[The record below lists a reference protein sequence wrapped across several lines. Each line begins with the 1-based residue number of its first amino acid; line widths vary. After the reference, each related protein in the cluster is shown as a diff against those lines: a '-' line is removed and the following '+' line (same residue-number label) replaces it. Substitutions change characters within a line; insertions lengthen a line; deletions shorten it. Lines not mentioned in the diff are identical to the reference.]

1 MSAENRYTFLDAEAR
16 WQRVWAD
23 RAALATPAAADAAS
37 KRYIYVGPHPAGG
50 RAPSGAS
57 RPAAA
62 PLPSAGAPDLSTAR
76 AWVLGD
82 AFSRFE
88 RHRGRVPAI
97 APVIDGFS
105 PAALIQARS
114 RGMTVP
120 SVVEDEAESVLRLLR
135 ALGVRHTAGPLI
147 TSDREYYRITQWIF
161 LQLFGKGLAVRREE
175 ERCVCSACGSDFR
188 KGSMSACPR
197 CKGALTD
204 TVITRWSADLTPYGD
219 RLLGDLEKVDWSVEC
234 RAHQRTLLARCRGS
248 EVTFP
253 VSRMFE
259 LEYGDITVFT
269 TSIEAIFGVTFIA
282 VDPHHPVL
290 EEVTDPAY
298 EEDLVR
304 YRERLRKGA
313 EPAISGVRTGGF
325 ALNPANMKRI
335 PIVATPL
342 ANEPWSDGAVM
353 AVPAHHVG
361 FFELAKRLKLAIRE
375 VIHNDKAKLD
385 ANTRLEE
392 PWLGDGVLTNSGS
405 FTSLPLKVGRDR
417 IIAMLSKKGVCQKG
431 TRYKL
436 RSLPLSSP
444 IGWGAPVP
452 IIHCKRCGPVPVPE
466 SELPLELP
474 AAAGAAP
481 EAGLAGYRDF
491 VKVRCHRCNAL
502 AARDTDTILPW
513 VGEAWSV
520 IAVIAPELAE
530 RLEGFRDLSPAVP
543 APTAMD
549 AATSLP
555 DTPDTSPF
563 PEDVDVFGPGEEI
576 AAFEATAEGEEGDEG
591 PGDAAPPDG
600 GEVSPGVES
609 GAETAESGAPREP
622 EATGQ
627 APIEASTPGP
637 SPGEM
642 QQAGRRGKDAK
653 GARDDVPGKGRGGRR
668 APSDEPET
676 ITPQTL
682 TAEEEEG
689 QDGLAEV
696 SALRPFP
703 RDRVE
708 ALLPADLC
716 LGRTTRTRDIIGMR
730 YVMKVLHDLG
740 HHSVEEPFL
749 RYRQVAD
756 ALAAAPAAR
765 PGPAPSPPPGAPLFW
780 AGRFGAD
787 ALRLHLLFAGPSGKP
802 ITVDERG
809 LIRMRRFIDRI
820 WKQMALRRERG
831 KFVSRRMLV
840 EKHRLIHEVTE
851 RASGFKLHTAI
862 ASLMRF
868 VRFLEEPETTPEDM
882 DRQAM
887 RTFLVLLEPFAPHLA
902 EELWH
907 LMGAEGT
914 LAEASWPVASDEL
927 IHPPEREFAIFV
939 DGKVRDRMVQPS
951 QLESEK
957 LESRAL
963 QRERIREIVA
973 NRRVKRVVVVPQ
985 KLVAIALEQ

>member
-16 WQRVWAD
+16 WQRDWGD
-23 RAALATPAAADAAS
+23 RAAPATPPGDAAS
-37 KRYIYVGPHPAGG
+37 KRYIYVWPHPAGG

-62 PLPSAGAPDLSTAR
+62 PLPAAVAPDLSTAR

-105 PAALIQARS
+105 PAALLQARS
-114 RGMTVP
+114 RGVTAP
-120 SVVEDEAESVLRLLR
+120 SLVEDEAEGVLRLLR
-135 ALGVRHTAGPLI
+135 ALAVRHTAGPLI
-147 TSDREYYRITQWIF
+147 TSHREYYRITQWIF
-161 LQLFGKGLAVRREE
+161 LQLLGKGLAVRREE
-175 ERCVCSACGSDFR
+175 ERCVCSACGSDYR
-188 KGSMSACPR
+188 KGSRSACPR
-197 CKGALTD
+197 CKGALID
-204 TVITRWSADLTPYGD
+204 TIITRWSADLTPYGD
-219 RLLGDLEKVDWSVEC
+219 RLLGDLEKVDWSAEC

-248 EVTFP
+248 DVTFP

-269 TSIEAIFGVTFIA
+269 TTIEAIFGVTFIA
-282 VDPHHPVL
+282 VDPYHPVL
-290 EEVTDPAY
+290 QEVTDPAY

-325 ALNPANMKRI
+325 ALNPANMKKV

-353 AVPAHHVG
+353 AVPAHHVR
-361 FFELAKRLKLAIRE
+361 FFELAKRLKLPIRE

-431 TRYKL
+431 TRYRL

-452 IIHCKRCGPVPVPE
+452 VIHCKRCGPVPVPE

-474 AAAGAAP
+474 TAASGAAP
-481 EAGLAGYRDF
+481 DAGLAGNRDY

-520 IAVIAPELAE
+520 LGLIAPELAD
-530 RLEGFRDLSPAVP
+530 RLEGLRDLSPEAP
-543 APTAMD
+543 AAPAAD
-549 AATSLP
+549 AAPPLP
-555 DTPDTSPF
+555 DTPSDSPY

-576 AAFEATAEGEEGDEG
+576 AAFETPPDGEAGDE
-591 PGDAAPPDG
+591 PPADAAPPA
-600 GEVSPGVES
+600 GEELSSSVEPGADAVR
-609 GAETAESGAPREP
+609 ADAPREP
-622 EATGQ
+622 EASGA
-627 APIEASTPGP
+627 APVEGSTSGP
-637 SPGEM
+637 SPGET

-653 GARDDVPGKGRGGRR
+653 EGAGKGRGGRR

-682 TAEEEEG
+682 TAEEEE
-689 QDGLAEV
+689 DPEGLADV

-716 LGRTTRTRDIIGMR
+716 LGRSTRTRDLIGMR

-740 HHSVEEPFL
+740 HHSAEEPFL

-756 ALAAAPAAR
+756 AIAETPLVR
-765 PGPAPSPPPGAPLFW
+765 PGAAPSPPPGAPLFW

-802 ITVDERG
+802 IAVDERG

-820 WKQMALRRERG
+820 WRQMAVRRERG

-851 RASGFKLHTAI
+851 RVSGFKLHTAI
-862 ASLMRF
+862 AALMRF

-985 KLVAIALEQ
+985 KLVAIALEP